1 MSLQPS
7 LDDVALSAVESRAP
21 DGESLKALAQTL
33 ETLAFRYEAERDRR
47 CVFTLAY
54 ALMTRQ
60 LAQSFGTT
68 PDVDWPWIARLA
80 DSFGTRY
87 LDALRA
93 ADAGAPQSPAWA
105 HAFGTQ
111 KAERTSVVE
120 DLLFPLAVH
129 IIRDLPHALCDAGL
143 ESDGRAHL
151 HEFHFVNE
159 VMEGTIEAVQDV
171 IAVRYGPFT
180 KYLDVFAGNYD
191 EILTNYGFRV
201 SRSVAWYNA
210 NRLLDAR
217 SRDEA
222 VRSIERSPRIL
233 MESVMSPPLMS
244 LRIVTR
250 VLRLLSSLLRRWPT
264 AGEPI
269 RPPARSR
276 VS

>member
-1 MSLQPS
+1 MQMQPA
-7 LDDVALSAVESRAP
+7 LDDVRAPGVEGRAP
-21 DGESLKALAQTL
+21 DGDSLTDLAKAL
-33 ETLAFRYEAERDRR
+33 EELAVRYEGERDRR

-60 LAQSFGTT
+60 LAERFGTP
-68 PDVDWPWIARLA
+68 PDLDWPWIARLA
-80 DSFGTRY
+80 DCFGKRY

-93 ADAGAPQSPAWA
+93 ADSGAAPPPAWA

-111 KAERTSVVE
+111 RVERTSVLE

-151 HEFHFVNE
+151 REFHYVND
-159 VMEGTIEAVQDV
+159 VMEGTIEGVQEAVA
-171 IAVRYGPFT
+171 IRYGRFT

-191 EILTNYGFRV
+191 EILSNYGFRV

-210 NRLLDAR
+210 NRLLDER

-222 VRSIERSPRIL
+222 TRSIERSPRIL
-233 MESVMSPPLMS
+233 IETVMSPPLVS
-244 LRIVTR
+244 LRILAR
-250 VLRLLSSLLRRWPT
+250 ALRFLSSLLRRWPT
-264 AGEPI
+264 AHEPI
-269 RPPARSR
+269 RLPAR